1 MATIKKTL
9 DVGGKPMTI
18 ETGKLARLAG
28 GAVMIGYGETMVL
41 CTATA
46 SPKADP
52 SRGWFPLFV
61 EYREKM
67 YAAGK
72 IPGGFFKREGRP
84 GEKETLSARLID
96 RPCRPLFPKGYMHET
111 QLVCQVLSYDSD
123 NDPDVLGIVGCA
135 AALSISGIPFE
146 GPVAG
151 VRVGMIDGDY
161 VINPSFDQLDE
172 STIDVVVAGT
182 ADSVSMVEGSAL
194 EVSEADLLGAVRVGH
209 EAIKEI
215 CATIEELKREVG
227 RPEMAWS
234 PPETDTELAGRVAQQ
249 ARPAVE
255 KAMMIADKDERN
267 RALEAVRDSVATAMA
282 DELGDDYAAVEGQVR
297 RAIDDVESDTMRG
310 AIVKTGKRAD
320 GRDPTEIRSIEI
332 EVGVLPRTHGSAL
345 FTRGNTQSLG
355 VVTLGTRQD
364 QQMIDDLDPKWDK
377 TFMLH
382 YNFPPFSVGEVGRFG
397 GTGRREVGHGVLA
410 ERSLRTLL
418 PDHEEF
424 PYTIRIVSDIL
435 ESNGS
440 SSMASVCSGSLSLM
454 DAGVPI
460 TKACA
465 GIAMG
470 LIKEDDEVVVL
481 SDILGIEDHL
491 GDMDFKVA
499 GTRDGI
505 TGFQMDIKIKG
516 VSFEVL
522 ERAVAQA
529 RNGRLHILGLME
541 QAIAG
546 PRERIS
552 QHAPRILT
560 IVVPKQKIRDIIGSG
575 GKVIRGLQ
583 EETGAKIDIDDEGVV
598 TIASIDGAGGEEALS
613 RIEKIIE
620 EPEIGKIYEGPVK
633 SITTFGAFV
642 EILPGRDGLV
652 HISELEHRRV
662 ERVEDV
668 TSEGEMMRV
677 KLIGIDNQGRVK
689 LSRKALLE
697 KPEGGD
703 GGQQNGGQK
712 ERSQQRSGRG
722 RQRS

>member
-345 FTRGNTQSLG
+345 FTRGTT
-355 VVTLGTRQD
+355 V
-364 QQMIDDLDPKWDK
+364 
-377 TFMLH
+377 F
-382 YNFPPFSVGEVGRFG
+382 GR
-397 GTGRREVGHGVLA
+397 
-410 ERSLRTLL
+410 
-418 PDHEEF
+418 
-424 PYTIRIVSDIL
+424 
-435 ESNGS
+435 
-440 SSMASVCSGSLSLM
+440 
-454 DAGVPI
+454 
-460 TKACA
+460 
-465 GIAMG
+465 
-470 LIKEDDEVVVL
+470 
-481 SDILGIEDHL
+481 
-491 GDMDFKVA
+491 
-499 GTRDGI
+499 
-505 TGFQMDIKIKG
+505 
-516 VSFEVL
+516 
-522 ERAVAQA
+522 
-529 RNGRLHILGLME
+529 
-541 QAIAG
+541 
-546 PRERIS
+546 
-552 QHAPRILT
+552 
-560 IVVPKQKIRDIIGSG
+560 
-575 GKVIRGLQ
+575 
-583 EETGAKIDIDDEGVV
+583 
-598 TIASIDGAGGEEALS
+598 
-613 RIEKIIE
+613 
-620 EPEIGKIYEGPVK
+620 
-633 SITTFGAFV
+633 
-642 EILPGRDGLV
+642 
-652 HISELEHRRV
+652 
-662 ERVEDV
+662 
-668 TSEGEMMRV
+668 
-677 KLIGIDNQGRVK
+677 
-689 LSRKALLE
+689 
-697 KPEGGD
+697 
-703 GGQQNGGQK
+703 
-712 ERSQQRSGRG
+712 
-722 RQRS
+722 